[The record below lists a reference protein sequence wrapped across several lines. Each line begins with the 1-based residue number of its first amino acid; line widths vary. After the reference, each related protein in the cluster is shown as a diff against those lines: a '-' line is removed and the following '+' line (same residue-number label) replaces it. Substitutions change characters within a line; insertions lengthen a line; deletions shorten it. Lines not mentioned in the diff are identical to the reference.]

1 MRSRASASVVLKMSV
16 HHSPSFSHGTFRVQ
30 TPFVIL
36 ALVVMWFIGLLR
48 NRIHDRLLWRKL
60 ETKSSGLFLQTT
72 KQVIAVFLFVVAFAG
87 VTVLLAVFEHSID
100 YSSELVCDS
109 FYGR

>member
-1 MRSRASASVVLKMSV
+1 
-16 HHSPSFSHGTFRVQ
+16 
-30 TPFVIL
+30 
-36 ALVVMWFIGLLR
+36 
-48 NRIHDRLLWRKL
+48 L

-100 YSSELVCDS
+100 YSGELVCDS
-109 FYGR
+109 FYGRWRIKSCFESATERTDCTTAFDSRLSAKPQNVSGTVMAFAGLAG